1 MGRSC
6 DFVGFVVYDLAVT
19 ETLSLQA
26 LRDQAGAGSDR
37 KRLLLITN
45 PHASTVTTRLQRL
58 VQYAL
63 AGGFELECVR
73 TKAQGDATQLAA
85 DAAAEGV
92 DAVVVFSGDGTI
104 NEAANGLHGTKTAL
118 TCLPGGSGN
127 VYNKMLG
134 LPVDVIDATE
144 RLLRRADE
152 WETRNV
158 LTGTVNGRRFLF
170 SAGYGLDAAIVGHVD
185 SNPRWKHKFNE
196 RYFTYSAF
204 RVYFSQYLGNP
215 PQIETTWTGCDAPLL
230 GVTTL
235 VQKGDP
241 YTYFEQLPLRA
252 SKGARLEDPVFSG
265 MSLRTTR
272 PTIVP
277 GIVWRL
283 FSQTRNL
290 TDHRQIDA
298 IPESPEIVV
307 RSTDG
312 RPVDLMVDGD
322 NIGRYTEARF
332 AFDPVPLTILG

>member
-1 MGRSC
+1 M
-6 DFVGFVVYDLAVT
+6 T

-26 LRDQAGAGSDR
+26 LRDQARAGSDR

-63 AGGFELECVR
+63 AGGFELDCVR
-73 TKAQGDATQLAA
+73 TKAQGDATRLAA
-85 DAAAEGV
+85 EAAADGV

-152 WETRNV
+152 WETRAV
-158 LTGTVNGRRFLF
+158 LMGAVNDRRFLF

-185 SNPRWKHKFNE
+185 SNPRWKHKLNE

-204 RVYFSQYLGNP
+204 RVYFTRYLSDP
-215 PQIETTWTGCDAPLL
+215 PKIETTWTGCDAPLQ

-241 YTYFEQLPLRA
+241 YTYFDQLPLRA
-252 SKGARLEDPVFSG
+252 CKGARLEDPVFSG

-283 FSQTRNL
+283 FSQTANL

-298 IPESPEIVV
+298 IPDSPEIVV

-322 NIGRYTEARF
+322 NIGQYTEARF
-332 AFDPVPLTILG
+332 TIDPVPLTILG